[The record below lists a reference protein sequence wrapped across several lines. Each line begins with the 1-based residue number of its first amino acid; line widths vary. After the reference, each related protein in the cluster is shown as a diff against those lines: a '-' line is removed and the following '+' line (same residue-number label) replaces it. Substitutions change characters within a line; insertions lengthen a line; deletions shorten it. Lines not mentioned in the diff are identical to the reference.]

1 MDLVRFLYGTC
12 TARGQNKSTQLIAK
26 CLILL
31 VGDAGFEPTAFGSGE
46 LYKMQLIQ

>member
-1 MDLVRFLYGTC
+1 MAIICQVAQKKRLSRLAESLF
-12 TARGQNKSTQLIAK
+12 S
-26 CLILL
+26 L